1 MHGQTIYVVYMFMVN
16 RYSMLLCKAILHDPV
31 PHLFT
36 TRSDSGCINNRATCQ
51 NPYSF
56 RQHVPLTTNVDRF
69 SVSGPHYIDFHRSA
83 RTHIHMHII
92 TSHCIILSTWDNRG
106 LNYSCEMLSSLKN
119 CTETQHYKK
128 LLRAIHIL
136 TQIY

>member
-1 MHGQTIYVVYMFMVN
+1 
-16 RYSMLLCKAILHDPV
+16 MLLCKAILHDPV

-36 TRSDSGCINNRATCQ
+36 TRSDPGCINNRATCQ

-92 TSHCIILSTWDNRG
+92 TSHCIIIIKHMG
-106 LNYSCEMLSSLKN
+106 
-119 CTETQHYKK
+119 
-128 LLRAIHIL
+128 
-136 TQIY
+136 